1 MMKRW
6 KSEAAFL
13 CMKNNLIIKICI
25 SFFLTWNTPSMQFPA
40 VKNLLPGVDTVMVS
54 NNKNTSEFPVYSP
67 M

>member
-1 MMKRW
+1 
-6 KSEAAFL
+6 
-13 CMKNNLIIKICI
+13 MKNNLIIKICI